1 MDYAYRS
8 YGDRDLICGYRMMMT
23 RSPELQLSMC
33 HLQQRKYLK
42 ALKYAESCKDGKRS
56 RGEMLSGNH
65 DEIANFE
72 GHLNKVYTNDIIK
85 ECYKNL
91 NQWDELEKDK
101 SDISSK
107 I

>member
-1 MDYAYRS
+1 
-8 YGDRDLICGYRMMMT
+8 
-23 RSPELQLSMC
+23 
-33 HLQQRKYLK
+33 
-42 ALKYAESCKDGKRS
+42 
-56 RGEMLSGNH
+56 MLSENK
-65 DEIANFE
+65 EEFANFE